1 MLKLTAAQIAES
13 VSGELHGPADVV
25 ISGVASLQKAGN
37 EELSYLR
44 DEKLLDAAA
53 ASGAGAIISPCPVPG
68 YKGALII
75 CKDPELAFCRVLTRF
90 AEDRLHRPTGV
101 SALASVSDKATLGRN
116 VAVGQFSV
124 IEDDAVVGDDVVIYP
139 LVYVG
144 KGAKIGDRTVLYP
157 QVSVLDG
164 VEIGSDCVIHC
175 NVVIGEDGFGYI
187 QRDGR
192 HIRLP
197 HLGGVR
203 IGNDVEIGS
212 LVCIHRAMLD
222 ETVVENGVKIDS
234 HSHLAHNTHVGA
246 HSLLVAYAKLAGS
259 VTLGKGVLLAED
271 VGINDHVTVGD
282 GAIVAGG
289 AGVRKDVAPGQMV
302 QGYPARPIHEQ
313 RRIYAL
319 EGKLP
324 QMFKRLRELER
335 QVDLLRSMLENNCK
349 DRQPEE

>member
-37 EELSYLR
+37 EELSYLK
-44 DEKLLDAAA
+44 DERLVDAAA

-75 CKDPELAFCRVLTRF
+75 CKDAELAFCRVLTRF
-90 AEDRLHRPTGV
+90 AEDRLRRPTGV
-101 SALASVSDKATLGRN
+101 SGLACVSDRATVGRN

-124 IEDDAVVGDDVVIYP
+124 IEDDAVLGADVVVYP

-144 KGAKIGDRTVLYP
+144 RGAKIGDRTVLYP
-157 QVSVLDG
+157 QVSVLEG

-187 QRDGR
+187 QRGGR

-197 HLGGVR
+197 HLGRVR

-212 LVCIHRAMLD
+212 LVC
-222 ETVVENGVKIDS
+222 DS

-302 QGYPARPIHEQ
+302 QGYPARPIQEQ

-335 QVDLLRSMLENNCK
+335 QVDLLRLRLENNSK
-349 DRQPEE
+349 DR